1 MPKMKTHKGTA
12 KRFKKTATGKLV
24 RGSAFASHY
33 LEGKSPQRRRRVQ
46 RQAEVSKADTKRV
59 KRLLGS

>member
-1 MPKMKTHKGTA
+1 MPKMKTHKGAA
-12 KRFKKTATGKLV
+12 KRIKKSATGKLL
-24 RGSAFASHY
+24 RGRAFASHY

-46 RQAEVSKADTKRV
+46 REDEVSKADTKRV